1 MTKHDMGKED
11 KLIQHKDEEGI
22 VSVNTRF
29 ADEDVWLSQEQL
41 VTIYQTTQENVS
53 IHISNIYSDTELE
66 KEETYKEF
74 ILVRQEGKRHVHRII
89 DQYNLD
95 VLSPWFIGGSRPLMF
110 AFLYGRRSG
119 CMSISRRDP

>member
-1 MTKHDMGKED
+1 MI
-11 KLIQHKDEEGI
+11 LYKDDEGT

-29 ADEDVWLSQEQL
+29 ADEDVWLTREQL
-41 VTIYQTTQENVS
+41 ATIYQTTQENVS

-66 KEETYKEF
+66 KEGTYKEF

-89 DQYNLD
+89 DHYNLN
-95 VLSPWFIGGSRPLMF
+95 VLSPWFIGVCPPLRF

-119 CMSISRRDP
+119 CMSKSKRDP